1 MESSVY
7 SNKGVSLR
15 NNEEAFR
22 LLAGASDLLSNCTD
36 YEATIEMIANLLV
49 SSLASWCAID
59 LLTDEAKISRVAVAH
74 RDPTKVDL
82 TRQILLNYPAKPTA
96 KRGVYR
102 VIESGKSILIP
113 VTPESMWAQRCD
125 DPWHLQTMMDLGS
138 TSYMC
143 VPLIARGHAVGSIM
157 LLSGERTYDENDL
170 RTAEAL
176 AHRIAMA
183 VDNVQM
189 FRKMQQALKTH
200 DDFLAT
206 LSHELR
212 TPLNIIQG
220 WIDIL
225 RSENLDKTSFD
236 QAMIVLDRNSQLQV
250 RMVNDLLDVARI
262 EARKLKMELEL
273 VDLVKVLTTVTDSFM
288 PTAVQKKIS
297 VQARIGTEP
306 QMLLGD
312 SSHLHR
318 MALNLL
324 SNAVKFTPIGGRVDL
339 ELRIIESEA
348 VMTIVDTGTGID
360 SDFLPHVFKSFRQED
375 NTTVRVHGGLGL
387 GLAISKHIVEQH
399 RGNIVITSPG
409 KGKGTEVTV
418 RLPLHSAQEIGL
430 GEKSL
435 PHLGLRKKS
444 EFSLKDVQILLV
456 DDCEDIR
463 ILFARYLTKNGA
475 QVNAVSSA
483 AQALLELKKT
493 RPDVLLSDIG
503 MPEEDGY
510 SLISKIRQLPAD
522 QGGKILAIAVTAY
535 AREEERQQ
543 VLAAGFNAHLSKP
556 IYEQALVEN
565 ICVLLR
571 SSESV

>member
-7 SNKGVSLR
+7 SYKGVSLR

-59 LLTDEAKISRVAVAH
+59 LLTDESKISRVAVAH

-125 DPWHLQTMMDLGS
+125 DPWHLQTVMDLGS

-170 RTAEAL
+170 RTAEEL

-262 EARKLKMELEL
+262 EARKLTMELEL

-324 SNAVKFTPIGGRVDL
+324 SNAVKFTPSGGRVDL
-339 ELRIIESEA
+339 ELRIIENEA

-565 ICVLLR
+565 ICGLLR